1 MSMNLRTTAFCS
13 ALFWCLCSGTKAELI
28 WDKSEIELRPKL
40 GDATA
45 VAIFK
50 YENKGDKPI
59 HINAVRTSC
68 GCTVAA
74 SEKKDVAPGEK
85 GEISATFHIG
95 DRTGMQQKTVTV
107 DTDDP
112 THPST
117 VLTLKAMISQF
128 LDLQPALVFWQIG
141 EQSKPKTIT
150 VKVAKGVA
158 VKSLDVTSSAP
169 DFSAKV
175 EPGPGEGE
183 FRINVQPKDTTRPIA
198 ATLTI
203 KPDSAA
209 PGSKPYFATARVTP
223 PAAAIPLAPPNAAIP
238 MAAPPAPAQG
248 TPSAASSH

>member
-1 MSMNLRTTAFCS
+1 
-13 ALFWCLCSGTKAELI
+13 
-28 WDKSEIELRPKL
+28 
-40 GDATA
+40 
-45 VAIFK
+45 
-50 YENKGDKPI
+50 
-59 HINAVRTSC
+59 
-68 GCTVAA
+68 VAA

-112 THPST
+112 KHPST

-128 LDLQPALVFWQIG
+128 LDLQPALVFWQTG
-141 EQSKPKTIT
+141 EAAKPKTIT

-209 PGSKPYFATARVTP
+209 PGSKPYFATARIAP
-223 PAAAIPLAPPNAAIP
+223 PAAAVAPPNAAIP
-238 MAAPPAPAQG
+238 LAAPPAPAPG
-248 TPSAASSH
+248 TPSAGSSH